1 MVLENILENLL
12 DWEEIK
18 PVNPKEKNNSE
29 FSLIQLT
36 GNDPDAW
43 KDWRQE
49 EMGMTED
56 EMAGW
61 HHWLNGDE
69 LESTPGIV
77 EDNT

>member
-1 MVLENILENLL
+1 VVLENILENLL

-43 KDWRQE
+43 KY
-49 EMGMTED
+49 
-56 EMAGW
+56 
-61 HHWLNGDE
+61 
-69 LESTPGIV
+69 
-77 EDNT
+77 